1 MERDLNALTLGQ
13 RTLAQEIAD
22 GAVRPPGRITH
33 VAASACTCADR
44 YAAERAAL
52 FDALPQVIAPSALL
66 APGSA
71 VPHDG
76 FGRPLLLTRDAD
88 GIAHVFL
95 NVCQHRGT
103 RLVEGAEPV
112 CAKLLVCPYHAWTY
126 RLDGSLKAMPRPETF
141 PGLDK
146 GAFGLRELPS
156 IEAGGLIWAMPNGLR
171 HAELVSASTPQPEKP
186 SQVEGWT
193 LTRRATEGK
202 QVQGD
207 GSKGSDI
214 DPFADALTLGHDFT
228 ALGLPHLHLFAR
240 RTHDVAANWKLIHD
254 AFLESYHVL
263 RLHSGS
269 IGPFFKD
276 GVTSGDTVGPH
287 RRSAVG
293 RAAEMGDL
301 DDLPALRRTVT
312 FTYTLFPNAVVI
324 FSPDYV
330 NLMVLM
336 PQSEG
341 RTLVEDFMLIPEP
354 PQTDKA
360 RDHWQRSWDLLDG
373 RVFGAEDFRAAELGQ
388 QGLASGAITQVTLGT
403 LETGIRAFH
412 DEVESRL

>member
-13 RTLAQEIAD
+13 RALAQEIAD
-22 GAVRPPGRITH
+22 SVQRAPGRITH
-33 VAASACTCADR
+33 VGADAYTCPDR

-66 APGSA
+66 SPGSA

-88 GIAHVFL
+88 GVAHVFL

-103 RLVEGAEPV
+103 RLVEGAEPI
-112 CAKLLVCPYHAWTY
+112 CAKLLVCPYHAWSY

-141 PGLDK
+141 PGLGK
-146 GAFGLRELPS
+146 GDFGLRELPS
-156 IEAGGLIWAMPNGLR
+156 VEAGGLVWVLPNP
-171 HAELVSASTPQPEKP
+171 PQSGE
-186 SQVEGWT
+186 VFT
-193 LTRRATEGK
+193 
-202 QVQGD
+202 
-207 GSKGSDI
+207 
-214 DPFADALTLGHDFT
+214 DALTLGNDFT

-263 RLHSGS
+263 RLHSDS

-287 RRSAVG
+287 RRSVVG

-301 DDLPALRRTVT
+301 DDVPALRRTIT

-341 RTLVEDFMLIPEP
+341 RTLIEDFMLIPEP
-354 PQTDKA
+354 PATEKA

-373 RVFGAEDFRAAELGQ
+373 KVFSQEDFRAAELGQ
-388 QGLASGAITQVTLGT
+388 QGLASGAIDRVTLGT

-412 DEVESRL
+412 DEVESRIGR